1 MVEQPV
7 EKPTGAFVLSLI
19 GGILGI
25 IIGIILLII
34 GVAYAGFFGLVGY
47 YGYTP
52 IMMIFAGIGLWGIIT
67 SAIVIASAVKLN
79 SYPLEHTKWSVLIL
93 VFSIIGLV
101 GLFGIIGGIWGLV
114 WKPHAIAPMPAGL
127 GPAGPMGQAVTRI
140 CPKCGRVVDEN
151 IKFCPHCG
159 NNLS

>member
-79 SYPLEHTKWSVLIL
+79 SYPLEHTKWSVLI
-93 VFSIIGLV
+93 
-101 GLFGIIGGIWGLV
+101 
-114 WKPHAIAPMPAGL
+114 
-127 GPAGPMGQAVTRI
+127 
-140 CPKCGRVVDEN
+140 EN
-151 IKFCPHCG
+151 FAQ
-159 NNLS
+159 ST